1 MPRNSKTYS
10 LEPKASGLIA
20 WFAANPIAANLL
32 MMLIMVGGIGSFWQI
47 RKEVMPRFDLRQ
59 VVVRMVY
66 PGAGPEE
73 IEKALCIPVEEAVHA
88 LPGIKRLNSEAME
101 GECLVTLQLKPDHPP
116 QALIGAARARIQETR
131 NLPRGLEKI
140 EIQEKNEAWESINVM
155 LYGPTDPLTLRRLG
169 QRVRDDLMR
178 IPGVARLED
187 YNEAMTYEITIQV
200 SEEKLRRYRLTL
212 AEVADA
218 VRNASLDLPGG
229 AVKTAAGELL
239 VRAKGRAERT
249 PDFAELVLRARPDG
263 SRLRLGDVAEI
274 RDGLVET
281 PFEDRFDGALTEG
294 WEVYADDDAV
304 DVARRVKEYVAEA
317 GRNLPEGI
325 RLTTWWDNSVMFE
338 ERLKTLLEDGLAG
351 FALVFLVLMLFLRT
365 QVAFWAGAGIVTS
378 LLGALWLMPMFGVSL
393 NLFSLFGF
401 LLAMGIL
408 VDDAIIVSERI
419 HTCQHAGMP
428 GLAGAIW
435 GTKEV
440 ALPVILAVLTT
451 LMAFLPGLSLPGW
464 AGQMM
469 YPICVVMILTVLFS
483 LVEALLILP
492 AHLTTELKANRLGE
506 FIEPLR
512 VRLNHG
518 LEIFVTR
525 FYRPCLSAALRWRYL
540 VVSGFVVLIL
550 LSAALPFAGRV
561 RLSLQADVVRD
572 TFRVNLA
579 LPPGTPFHESRA
591 QAERVERALFEL
603 RDELDRGHPAE
614 PSVVSHLETVVLER
628 EASFFVEFSPDARQ
642 RYAIEDLVREWRQ
655 RIGDIGRAR
664 IDFLYR
670 QGELPYDIIIEIS
683 APDGQVAASAAE
695 TLKTRLARYPGIY
708 DVGDSHEP
716 GKPEVRFQLKPEAE
730 RLGLRLKDIAE
741 QVRRGFYGEEVQR
754 FQRDEGEVKVFVRLP
769 LTERTR
775 LDHLL
780 AMPIRLPGGG
790 LAPLGNLAEVRFAPG
805 YAKLVRQD
813 RRRMLQV
820 RARVDKRLADVNAI
834 YSDLEQGVLKTLKQ
848 QHPSLRL
855 EVGQERQEQEA
866 TAMVLARNALIALL
880 AIYALIAVPF
890 RSYSKPLIF
899 LLAAP
904 VAWSGAVLAHWLI
917 GLPLSMESLVGMM
930 AASGVVVNDSLVLLD
945 YIQEK
950 EALGSRLEALGNEAE
965 KFMPDS
971 SYSLEPIAYSLI
983 LGACTSRFRPI
994 FLAFLTNFAGF
1005 LPTLLETS
1013 AQAQFLI
1020 PMTLSLSAGLL
1031 VGMAASLVLTPV
1043 CYAILDK
1050 P

>member
-1 MPRNSKTYS
+1 MTTPTDCTPRASGLQS
-10 LEPKASGLIA
+10 QASSSGLIA

-32 MMLIMVGGIGSFWQI
+32 MMLIMVGGISSFWQI

-59 VVVRMVY
+59 VVVRLTY

-73 IEKALCIPVEEAVHA
+73 IEKALCIPVEEAVHT
-88 LPGIKRLNSEAME
+88 LPGIKRLDSEARE
-101 GECLVTLQLKPDHPP
+101 GECLVSLQLKPDYSP
-116 QALIGAARARIQETR
+116 QALIGATRARIQEIR
-131 NLPRGLEKI
+131 QLPKGLEKI

-169 QRVRDDLMR
+169 HRVRDDLMR

-187 YNEAMTYEITIQV
+187 YNEVMTYELTIQV
-200 SEEKLRRYRLTL
+200 SEEKLRQYRLTL
-212 AEVADA
+212 GEVADA

-229 AVKTAAGELL
+229 AVKTVSGELL

-249 PDFAELVLRARPDG
+249 PDFADLVLRTQPDG

-304 DVARRVKEYVAEA
+304 DVARRIKEYVAEA

-325 RLTTWWDNSVMFE
+325 RLVTWWDNSVMFE

-351 FALVFLVLMLFLRT
+351 FVLVFLVLMLFLRT

-378 LLGALWLMPMFGVSL
+378 LLGALGLMPMFGISL
-393 NLFSLFGF
+393 NMFSLFGF

-419 HTCQHAGMP
+419 HTGQQAGMP

-435 GTKEV
+435 GAREV
-440 ALPVILAVLTT
+440 AVPVILAVLTT
-451 LMAFLPGLSLPGW
+451 LVAFLPGLSLPGW

-469 YPICVVMILTVLFS
+469 YPICMVMILTVLFS
-483 LVEALLILP
+483 LAEALLILP
-492 AHLTTELKANRLGE
+492 AHLTTQPKAYRLGA

-512 VRLNHG
+512 ARLNQW
-518 LEIFVTR
+518 LEIFVLR
-525 FYRPCLSAALRWRYL
+525 FYRPCLLVALRWRYL
-540 VVSGFVVLIL
+540 VVSGFVVLL
-550 LSAALPFAGRV
+550 MLSAALPFSGLV
-561 RLSLQADVVRD
+561 RLSLQADVARD
-572 TFRVNLA
+572 TFRVILT
-579 LPPGTPFHESRA
+579 LPPGTPFSESHA
-591 QAERVERALFEL
+591 QAERVEKALFEL
-603 RDELDRGHPAE
+603 RDDLAREHPDE
-614 PSVVSHLETVVLER
+614 PSVVSHLETIVLER
-628 EASFFVEFSPDARQ
+628 EVWFFVEFSPYGRQ
-642 RYAIEDLVREWRQ
+642 RYAIGDLVREWRQ

-670 QGELPYDIIIEIS
+670 QGESPYDIIIETS
-683 APDGQVAASAAE
+683 APDAQVVASAAE
-695 TLKTRLARYPGIY
+695 TLKTRLARYPGVY
-708 DVGDSHEP
+708 DVGDSYEP
-716 GKPEVRFQLKPEAE
+716 GKPEIRFQLKPEAE

-769 LTERTR
+769 MAERTR

-790 LAPLGNLAEVRFAPG
+790 LAPLGNLADVHFAQG

-834 YSDLEQGVLKTLKQ
+834 YSDLEQGVLKTLEQ
-848 QHPSLRL
+848 QYPSLRL
-855 EVGQERQEQEA
+855 EVGLERQEQEA
-866 TAMVLARNALIALL
+866 TAMILGRNAVVALV

-890 RSYSKPLIF
+890 RSYSKPFIF

-917 GLPLSMESLVGMM
+917 GLPLSMESLVGMI

-945 YIQEK
+945 YIQNQGCSDKSIPE
-950 EALGSRLEALGNEAE
+950 
-965 KFMPDS
+965 
-971 SYSLEPIAYSLI
+971 LI
-983 LGACTSRFRPI
+983 GEACTARFRPI

-1031 VGMAASLVLTPV
+1031 VGMSASLVLTPV
-1043 CYAILDK
+1043 CYAILGK
-1050 P
+1050 S